1 MAGSEVFIKF
11 ISCDYVPTLFCKAE
25 ILQGEIWC
33 RLRLIACKQ
42 ALLGALGSGEKN
54 SFSSDPPPLTP
65 SAPLVVLCST
75 KGERSPGQ
83 LGQEGYGKR
92 KRKGQEVEFLKGRE
106 AEEIWGNYPTMLN
119 ISQSKK
125 GWNEEAKKTG
135 AGDRRFGPPPYSR
148 VSLIILSLN
157 STYWLYFQCNQI
169 CYAVLC
175 LFSYVA
181 ASRNTS
187 NTG

>member
-54 SFSSDPPPLTP
+54 SFSSGGGGGGVKNRFSPAPPPPPPPFTS
-65 SAPLVVLCST
+65 SAPLVVLCSA
-75 KGERSPGQ
+75 KEERSPGQ

-125 GWNEEAKKTG
+125 G
-135 AGDRRFGPPPYSR
+135 
-148 VSLIILSLN
+148 
-157 STYWLYFQCNQI
+157 
-169 CYAVLC
+169 
-175 LFSYVA
+175 
-181 ASRNTS
+181 
-187 NTG
+187 